1 MIFDASVPIITV
13 KKSTVAFYK
22 HASTIT
28 IHLMLDLNKVQLN
41 VHCVGSYYSN

>member
-1 MIFDASVPIITV
+1 MIFDADVPIIIV

-28 IHLMLDLNKVQLN
+28 IHLMLDTNTTI
-41 VHCVGSYYSN
+41 YSQTVTNPF